1 MAASQPRAFV
11 GSVMHSKRKDGVAV
25 CCARVRREALV
36 QGPGM
41 RSRNTS
47 KDKTAPSM
55 AAGSAGTILVRPAT
69 VEDLAQLVMLE
80 EACFTAD
87 RLSRRSFY
95 HLLRKGHALFRVA
108 ELPDGQLLGYA
119 LVLLHGTSSLSRL
132 YSLAVLPGQRGAKLG
147 ARLLLEVEE
156 AARDEG
162 CAYVRLEVRRDNA
175 AAIALYHR
183 AGYRDIGVWNA
194 YYDDHVDALRME
206 KRLVGGPM
214 PDMPHVPF
222 YEQTHDF
229 TCGPACLLMALSA
242 LLPDY
247 KPSATEELQLWRE
260 ATLIFMTSGHGGCGP
275 YGLALSAQRRGL
287 KPEIFVTDAGSL
299 FLQSV
304 RSVKKREAMQLVQE
318 DFRNQARAAKIV
330 THRRRLAAADL
341 RKFLNSG
348 SLPVLLVSSYRMWG
362 EKMPHWV
369 VVTGCDDRFFYL
381 HDPFVDRDEG
391 KTPLDSINIAV
402 RGEELERMARYGQK
416 RLSAAIVLSAPNSAS
431 RGVN

>member
-1 MAASQPRAFV
+1 
-11 GSVMHSKRKDGVAV
+11 
-25 CCARVRREALV
+25 
-36 QGPGM
+36 M
-41 RSRNTS
+41 RSRTTS
-47 KDKTAPSM
+47 KEKTAP
-55 AAGSAGTILVRPAT
+55 AADSDSTGGIIIRPAKA
-69 VEDLAQLVMLE
+69 EDLAQLVALE
-80 EACFTAD
+80 DACFSAD
-87 RLSRRSFY
+87 KLSRRSFH

-108 ELPDGQLLGYA
+108 ESPDGQLQGYA

-132 YSLAVLPGQRGAKLG
+132 YSLAVLPNQRGANLG

-183 AGYRDIGVWNA
+183 AGYRDIGIWNA
-194 YYDDHVDALRME
+194 YYEDDVDALRME

-222 YEQTHDF
+222 YEQTQEF

-242 LLPDY
+242 FLPDY
-247 KPSATEELQLWRE
+247 EPSTTEELRLWRE

-275 YGLALSAQRRGL
+275 YGLALAAQRRGL
-287 KPEIFVTDAGSL
+287 KPEIFVTDPGSL

-304 RSVKKREAMQLVQE
+304 RSMKKRQAMKLVQE
-318 DFRNQARAAKIV
+318 DFRNQAKAAKIA
-330 THRRRLAAADL
+330 THRRRLTAKDL
-341 RKFLNSG
+341 RRFLNSG
-348 SLPVLLVSSYRMWG
+348 ALPVVLVSSYRMWG

-369 VVTGCDDRFFYL
+369 VVTGCDDRLFYL

-402 RGEELERMARYGQK
+402 RGEELERMARYGQN
-416 RLSAAIVLSAPNSAS
+416 RLSAAIVLSTPDTTS
-431 RGVN
+431 RGAG